1 MTNKYYCPK
10 CEGNFV
16 VLDNFLINPLQE
28 FTRGCSDYDYSC
40 SKCLTSFSVKK
51 EWQKDNFSI
60 TPSFKYITKVLI
72 NNDIKKPYIVTVPEL
87 LDDIFENAYRNY
99 QLQLFA

>member
-1 MTNKYYCPK
+1 MNKYYCPK

-16 VLDNFLINPLQE
+16 ILDNFLVNVSQQ
-28 FTRGCSDYDYSC
+28 FTNGSNDNDYSC
-40 SKCLTSFSVKK
+40 IKCLTSFSIKK

-60 TPSFKYITKVLI
+60 IPSFKYITKVFI
-72 NNDIKKPYIVTVPEL
+72 NNDFKKPYIVTAPEL

-99 QLQLFA
+99 QLQLFT